1 MAVVVAT
8 TLVREAISKYGISA
22 HGQNLGADHPL
33 TKGLTVDDLALVTD
47 DDHGARDTSGGKL
60 GRDNGVEA

>member
-8 TLVREAISKYGISA
+8 TLVREAISKIVSVA

-33 TKGLTVDDLALVTD
+33 AKGLTIDDLSLVTD
-47 DDHGARDTSGGKL
+47 DDHGAGDTSGGKL